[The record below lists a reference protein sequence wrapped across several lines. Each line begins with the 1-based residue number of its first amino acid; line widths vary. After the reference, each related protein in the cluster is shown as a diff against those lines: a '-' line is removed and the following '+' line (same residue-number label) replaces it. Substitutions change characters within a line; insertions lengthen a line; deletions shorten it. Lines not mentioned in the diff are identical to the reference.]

1 MEVLKFGDYR
11 LIFENTFLDF
21 FAIGTEIYK
30 PKYLTKLIFKEK
42 KLYYILLSDKYFV
55 DNFLQTIIK
64 GDFIRILT
72 EEGGYLFDFDEYVLN
87 IIESD
92 FYKEVMK

>member
-1 MEVLKFGDYR
+1 MEALKFGDYC

-42 KLYYILLSDKYFV
+42 NLYYILLSDKYFV
-55 DNFLQTIIK
+55 ENFLQAIVK
-64 GDFIRILT
+64 GRDIFISAG
-72 EEGGYLFDFDEYVLN
+72 EMYMFEFDEYVLN

-92 FYKEVMK
+92 FYKEVMQ